1 MALLHID
8 LQEGFEDE
16 NVVIK
21 VAGKEAF
28 RKTNVRT
35 KLQIGLAD
43 SFETTIESGPVT
55 VEIEL
60 PSKNLSKSI
69 EVQGS
74 NAVYL
79 GVSVIEGKIEHRIA
93 HEQFGYL

>member
-16 NVVIK
+16 TVVIK

-43 SFETTIESGPVT
+43 SFETTIEDGPVT

-60 PSKNLSKSI
+60 PSKHLSKSI

-79 GVSVIEGKIEHRIA
+79 GVSVIEGKIEHRISR
-93 HEQFGYL
+93 EQFGYL

>member
-16 NVVIK
+16 TVIIK
-21 VAGKEAF
+21 VAGKEVF

-35 KLQIGLAD
+35 KLQIGFAD
-43 SFETTIESGPVT
+43 SFETTIEGGPMT

-60 PSKNLSKSI
+60 PSKNQSKRI

-74 NAVYL
+74 KVVYL
-79 GVSVIEGKIEHRIA
+79 GVSVIEGKIEHRISN
-93 HEQFGYL
+93 EQFGYL

>member
-1 MALLHID
+1 MALLRID

-16 NVVIK
+16 TVVIK

-28 RKTNVRT
+28 RKSNVRT

-43 SFETTIESGPVT
+43 SFETTIEDGPVT
-55 VEIEL
+55 VEIAL
-60 PSKNLSKSI
+60 PSKNLSEEI

-74 NAVYL
+74 TAAYL
-79 GVSVIEGKIEHRIA
+79 GVSVIEGKIEHRIS
-93 HEQFGYL
+93 HEQFGYV

>member
-16 NVVIK
+16 TVVIK

-28 RKTNVRT
+28 SKTNVRT

-43 SFETTIESGPVT
+43 SFETTIQEGPVT

-60 PSKNLSKSI
+60 PSKNLSQSI

-74 NAVYL
+74 NTVYL
-79 GVSVIEGKIEHRIA
+79 GVSVNAGKIEHRIST
-93 HEQFGYL
+93 EQFGYV